1 AEHRRT
7 IRPTTA
13 TAAAR
18 AEPPPRGPTRA
29 TETVRKWRRL
39 SPHAVASAPLPRTE
53 RRGKAAP
60 PAGRTTRRRQ
70 GTRAREKSRR
80 SFPDRARGSR
90 PRPCRPARAEAV
102 GLKPAEKSGRHAVIL
117 PPPPEKGLRFQNN
130 MSRSAIYSA

>member
-39 SPHAVASAPLPRTE
+39 SPRAVANAPLPQPG
-53 RRGKAAP
+53 RRGKGALP
-60 PAGRTTRRRQ
+60 GGRTTRRRQ
-70 GTRAREKSRR
+70 TTRAREKSSH
-80 SFPDRARGSR
+80 SFPDTVRGSR
-90 PRPCRPARAEAV
+90 PRPCRPARARSRRVEN
-102 GLKPAEKSGRHAVIL
+102 GREIGVACVML
-117 PPPPEKGLRFQNN
+117 PTFPEKELKF
-130 MSRSAIYSA
+130 